1 MCTAELSSYLVCKTM
16 LFNWSYFIQAWIV
29 EEGAFTK
36 LNIHYREKNQGLF
49 KDINFFFQFQEL
61 FKDMM
66 FFSRII
72 QGLCKQWTGVNLTGD
87 IFRSIF
93 TTQPK
98 SAKGLS
104 IKTYCCSVISSLN
117 FICHE
122 LIVKR
127 KSFKFS

>member
-1 MCTAELSSYLVCKTM
+1 M
-16 LFNWSYFIQAWIV
+16 LFNWGYFIQ
-29 EEGAFTK
+29 GAFTK

-49 KDINFFFQFQEL
+49 KDIQFFFQLQEL

-66 FFSRII
+66 FFLRII
-72 QGLCKQWTGVNLTGD
+72 QGLCEPCTGVNLTGD
-87 IFRSIF
+87 ILRSIF

-98 SAKGLS
+98 SPKGLS
-104 IKTYCCSVISSLN
+104 IKTYCYSVISSLN

-127 KSFKFS
+127 MSFKFS